1 MGEKIR
7 KTIFYKDFGKS
18 FIRKQPIRVKE
29 KILWTLDVIESHET
43 IPKQY
48 LKKIIGTKGL
58 YEVRIAAD
66 GNIYRL
72 FCFFEENNHVVIC
85 NGFQKKTNKT
95 PYDEIIRALRII
107 KEYYDEKE

>member
-29 KILWTLDVIESHET
+29 KILWTLDV
-43 IPKQY
+43 
-48 LKKIIGTKGL
+48 
-58 YEVRIAAD
+58 
-66 GNIYRL
+66 
-72 FCFFEENNHVVIC
+72 
-85 NGFQKKTNKT
+85 
-95 PYDEIIRALRII
+95 RII

>member
-1 MGEKIR
+1 MGEKYR
-7 KTIFYKDFGKS
+7 KIIFYKDFGKS
-18 FIRKQPIRVKE
+18 FIRTQPIRVKE
-29 KILWTLDVIESHET
+29 KILWTLDVIMHHET
-43 IPKQY
+43 IPRQY
-48 LKKIIGTKGL
+48 FKKIIGTKGL
-58 YEVRIAAD
+58 FEIRIAAD

-72 FCFFEENNHVVIC
+72 FCFFEEDKNVVIC